1 MRFHFFF
8 NQEIF
13 YETIGNNDLGSCT
26 DSQLMFFFISDIT
39 ILCNIASS
47 FAGLKLDE
55 PLSSTSSD

>member
-13 YETIGNNDLGSCT
+13 YETIGNNNLGYCT
-26 DSQLMFFFISDIT
+26 DSQLMFLISHIT
-39 ILCNIASS
+39 KLCNLASS
-47 FAGLKLDE
+47 FDGLKLDE